1 MPKTKRAS
9 PALNR
14 TDLTN
19 GPSPQDILAALAME
33 VLDQEAM
40 VTLRERRKA
49 HRKAYELKGGTLQ
62 ELDRAFKM
70 TDQPVS
76 EIKAWFRRNFAVLG
90 AVFPDLVTQYD
101 LFTVKAEPETKA
113 AHRHVGKMAGLTGK
127 APECPDSLVGEPL
140 QEWMAGWQEGHEA
153 RAGAEQT
160 LADVLA
166 AALDNAEKGIVTD
179 GTGGKRLTKKEL
191 KAREV
196 ALRASSDFTEDE
208 AERARAAGLEMAKGA
223 DFGPT
228 DAETVFN

>member
-1 MPKTKRAS
+1 MAKTKRAS
-9 PALNR
+9 PAINKNLP
-14 TDLTN
+14 N
-19 GPSPQDILAALAME
+19 GPSPEDVLSALAME
-33 VLDQEAM
+33 ILDQEAA
-40 VTLRERRKA
+40 LAIRERRKA
-49 HRKAYELKGGTLQ
+49 HRKEYELKGITLP
-62 ELDRAFKM
+62 ELDRLYKLK
-70 TDQPVS
+70 DDPIS
-76 EIKAWFRRNFAVLG
+76 EVEAWFRRQWNTLG
-90 AVFPDLVTQYD
+90 AYFKELPAQMD
-101 LFTVKAEPETKA
+101 LFTPRADPESVA
-113 AHRHVGKMAGLTGK
+113 AHRHTGKMQGLQGK
-127 APECPDSLVGEPL
+127 PAEAPDGLVGEPL
-140 QEWMAGWQEGHEA
+140 QEFIAGWQEGHEA

>member
-1 MPKTKRAS
+1 MAKTKRAS
-9 PALNR
+9 PAVNKNLP
-14 TDLTN
+14 N
-19 GPSPQDILAALAME
+19 GPSPEDVLSALAME
-33 VLDQEAM
+33 ILDQEAA
-40 VTLRERRKA
+40 LAIRERRKA
-49 HRKAYELKGGTLQ
+49 HRKEYELKGITL
-62 ELDRAFKM
+62 
-70 TDQPVS
+70 
-76 EIKAWFRRNFAVLG
+76 
-90 AVFPDLVTQYD
+90 
-101 LFTVKAEPETKA
+101 PESVA
-113 AHRHVGKMAGLTGK
+113 AHRHTGKMQGLQGK
-127 APECPDSLVGEPL
+127 PAEAPDGLVGEPL
-140 QEWMAGWQEGHEA
+140 QEFLAGWQEGYEA